1 MSEKQRAYPYKLLGN
16 RLKRLRET
24 LQETPAEVSGAVEID
39 ITQLAAIEQGTQR
52 PSEDILM
59 LLISHFGI
67 KDEDATKLWDLAN
80 YDKPGLTEAG
90 TLTDMELSKQPVMI
104 LPIEARIVYT
114 DMVHVMVNNYG
125 VVMNFMQGAGPNG
138 QPLAVA
144 RVGMSKDHARS
155 VMELLQETLN
165 QSQAKTLPAPQSE
178 SKPNKKQL

>member
-1 MSEKQRAYPYKLLGN
+1 M
-16 RLKRLRET
+16 

-39 ITQLAAIEQGTQR
+39 VTQLSAIEQGAQR
-52 PSEDILM
+52 PSEDILL

-80 YDKPGLTEAG
+80 YDKPGLADTSDFMPDNSLAKQSVMLLPLEA
-90 TLTDMELSKQPVMI
+90 Q
-104 LPIEARIVYT
+104 IVYT

-155 VMELLQETLN
+155 VLELLQQTLN
-165 QSQAKTLPAPQSE
+165 QSETRTLPAPQSE
-178 SKPNKKQL
+178 SESNKK